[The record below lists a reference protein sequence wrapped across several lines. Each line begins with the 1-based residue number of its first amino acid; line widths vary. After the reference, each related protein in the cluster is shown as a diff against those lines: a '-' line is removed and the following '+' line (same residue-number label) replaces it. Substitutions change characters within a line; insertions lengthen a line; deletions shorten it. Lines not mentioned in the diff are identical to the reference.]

1 MATNEVYRNGDHL
14 SWPVKA
20 GATSGEF
27 VLIGDQGLFGV
38 AMTAEGEGGNPAGYA
53 TVWTEGVFALPVGT
67 ATAADPGDKVYATS
81 AGALTPVETG
91 NTHVGWF
98 HSAKGTTAGEVVNIK
113 LAKV

>member
-1 MATNEVYRNGDHL
+1 MATNEVYRDGDHL
-14 SWPVKA
+14 SWPVA
-20 GATSGEF
+20 ADTPAGEF

-38 AMTAEGEGGNPAGYA
+38 AVTAEGEGGNDDGYA

-67 ATAADPGDKVYATS
+67 TTAADIGDKVYATS
-81 AGALTPVETG
+81 TGSLTPVETG

>member
-1 MATNEVYRNGDHL
+1 MATNVRYHEGDNL
-14 SWPVKA
+14 SWPVP
-20 GATSGEF
+20 SGTKSGDF

-38 AMTAEGEGGNPAGYA
+38 AMTDRGAGGNPDTHAS
-53 TVWTEGVFALPVGT
+53 VQHQGVFALPVT
-67 ATAADPGDKVYATS
+67 TTTAADIGDKVYATS

-98 HSAKGTTAGEVVNIK
+98 HSAKGTTAGEVVDIR